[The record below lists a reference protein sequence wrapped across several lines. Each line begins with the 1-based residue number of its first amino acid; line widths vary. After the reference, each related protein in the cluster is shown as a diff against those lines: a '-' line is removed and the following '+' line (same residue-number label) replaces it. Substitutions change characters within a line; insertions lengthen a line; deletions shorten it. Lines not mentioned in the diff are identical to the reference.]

1 MSTADVAAAAWDA
14 YNYRTDLRNLSAYS
28 QRGVLTA
35 HGPMLA
41 FNWLQKMMMMNDAM
55 MSNCNCRL

>member
-1 MSTADVAAAAWDA
+1 MALLEGGRGVSIEGASRDERRGD
-14 YNYRTDLRNLSAYS
+14 REIDLRNLSAYS

-41 FNWLQKMMMMNDAM
+41 SNWLQR
-55 MSNCNCRL
+55 SVT